1 MEHILD
7 IIFAAIFVLIVLI
20 SAKRGIILT
29 VFDLASGLIAFLAA
43 KLFSPYAA
51 TYLYDGYVKER
62 VMQFL
67 TEKYDGMEN
76 VVADAL
82 SDLSSFFGFLPEGV
96 LEYADSAGYFDSQVL
111 SSDLMNRVTT
121 VGELESEIVS
131 PVMHALLNM
140 ACFAVI
146 ALLLLIVLGIV
157 GHLISRMVKTSR
169 IADKLDT
176 GLGAL
181 FGLLK
186 GGLYVFILASVF
198 NVIAC
203 SSETLTPYV
212 SDSHVCSFVTG
223 LVAIS

>member
-1 MEHILD
+1 MEHVLDLIL
-7 IIFAAIFVLIVLI
+7 AALFVLIVLI

-62 VMQFL
+62 ALQFL
-67 TEKYDGMEN
+67 TEKYDGVEN
-76 VVADAL
+76 IVADAL
-82 SDLSSFFGFLPEGV
+82 SDLSSCFGFLPEDV
-96 LEYADSAGYFDSQVL
+96 LEYADSAGFFDSGAF
-111 SSDLMNRVTT
+111 SSDVLNRVTT

-131 PVMHALLNM
+131 PVMLALLNM

-186 GGLYVFILASVF
+186 GALYVFILASVLS
-198 NVIAC
+198 VIAC
-203 SSETLTPYV
+203 SSETLAPYAA
-212 SDSHVCSFVTG
+212 DSYICSYVAG
-223 LVAIS
+223 LVA